1 MKNSLKQILISLLI
15 FLVLGETLARLLD
28 GMLLKPPPYDTSELD
43 DHLGWKA
50 KGNYAYEG
58 EMTDFAGIPYPLS
71 LTTAPNGFRRYEGP
85 GTDSLRAILVVGDSY
100 TQAVEVSDEH
110 TYFSHLARGVN
121 RPVSA
126 YGMAGY
132 GTLQEYLILDQ
143 YLDSLHPEFLILQ
156 VCTNDFINNSI
167 ELERGSFSN
176 VGLKRPYWDREQQA
190 IVRKIPVSGWKQFM
204 QYSRFYSFVAERWSR
219 IQMQQEDDIT
229 SESEIARLGLD
240 YEPFQRSV
248 EDTEQMLRLIQNRVP
263 DNTRLLVFPADGFQ
277 PQFDQLKGI
286 CQKLGIEWVES
297 PFSRLHKLEGEGQV
311 IYSHDGYH
319 WNANGHKIMGE
330 ALAEV
335 LKKEEEER

>member
-1 MKNSLKQILISLLI
+1 
-15 FLVLGETLARLLD
+15 
-28 GMLLKPPPYDTSELD
+28 
-43 DHLGWKA
+43 
-50 KGNYAYEG
+50 
-58 EMTDFAGIPYPLS
+58 
-71 LTTAPNGFRRYEGP
+71 
-85 GTDSLRAILVVGDSY
+85 
-100 TQAVEVSDEH
+100 
-110 TYFSHLARGVN
+110 
-121 RPVSA
+121 
-126 YGMAGY
+126 
-132 GTLQEYLILDQ
+132 
-143 YLDSLHPEFLILQ
+143 
-156 VCTNDFINNSI
+156 
-167 ELERGSFSN
+167 
-176 VGLKRPYWDREQQA
+176 
-190 IVRKIPVSGWKQFM
+190 
-204 QYSRFYSFVAERWSR
+204 
-219 IQMQQEDDIT
+219 MQQEDVIT